1 MRVEDA
7 QAAGSANRR
16 AVNGRIFLS
25 LSTEIHAERAL
36 EAAEGIRG
44 QTRRERKTKKR
55 KRVGRMAPFILAV
68 LWPFR
73 IL

>member
-7 QAAGSANRR
+7 QAAGSADRR

-25 LSTEIHAERAL
+25 LSAEIHAETAL

-44 QTRRERKTKKR
+44 QTGRETKTKESGKNGSLHPGC
-55 KRVGRMAPFILAV
+55 VVAF
-68 LWPFR
+68 
-73 IL
+73 

>member
-25 LSTEIHAERAL
+25 LSTEIHAEKSL
-36 EAAEGIRG
+36 EAAEEFEDR
-44 QTRRERKTKKR
+44 QEEKRKQRR
-55 KRVGRMAPFILAV
+55 KRVARNGSFHPGCLVAF
-68 LWPFR
+68 
-73 IL
+73 